1 MPKTRNSGAPR
12 PLSQGYPEAPNAKSS
27 PAGIKTS
34 STPRQRPQSDFF
46 FFPLFVFFREF
57 FCCFFPP
64 EVGED
69 KGTPK
74 GTRGSGL
81 VSETPIPGLSRGGRE
96 GFYGVSTSLRF
107 HGIGGAERGG

>member
-1 MPKTRNSGAPR
+1 MIFFSHF
-12 PLSQGYPEAPNAKSS
+12 L
-27 PAGIKTS
+27 
-34 STPRQRPQSDFF
+34 FF
-46 FFPLFVFFREF
+46 FGSF

-96 GFYGVSTSLRF
+96 GFYGVSTFLRF
-107 HGIGGAERGG
+107 HGTGGAEGGIKGEENPPRRPKKIPFIPFIRVSL